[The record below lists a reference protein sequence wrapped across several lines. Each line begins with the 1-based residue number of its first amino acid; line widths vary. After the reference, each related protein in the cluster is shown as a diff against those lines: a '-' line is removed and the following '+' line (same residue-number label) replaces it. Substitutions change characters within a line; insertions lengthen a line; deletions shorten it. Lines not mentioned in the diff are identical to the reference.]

1 MRETQGA
8 LPLDPSRALPC
19 TCQRVFDPLDSLFGD
34 FKEQRGFAAL
44 DVEHLQQFFVR
55 HLLEHHARTGG
66 DVGLCAFLGGGVRGV
81 DRQRFARAEQV
92 LLRLVLRQ
100 THLDVVLVLVLHARE
115 DEHARVRRAVG
126 IGGADEIGAG
136 EGVDGVH
143 QLIAGQ
149 GEIPIVARHRRRG
162 ERIRIFRQHCRH
174 RRDSQHKRRTQ
185 RKQLL
190 HKTNPSFRASCIFG
204 IPFRIA
210 PIMALLYTAF
220 LYLSRFSQVC
230 RCRYSVVLLPYF

>member
-1 MRETQGA
+1 MRPVCQSA
-8 LPLDPSRALPC
+8 QRLD
-19 TCQRVFDPLDSLFGD
+19 FGD

-126 IGGADEIGAG
+126 VGGAHEVPNVAAG
-136 EGVDGVH
+136 LAMLKEE
-143 QLIAGQ
+143 A
-149 GEIPIVARHRRRG
+149 A
-162 ERIRIFRQHCRH
+162 
-174 RRDSQHKRRTQ
+174 
-185 RKQLL
+185 
-190 HKTNPSFRASCIFG
+190 
-204 IPFRIA
+204 
-210 PIMALLYTAF
+210 
-220 LYLSRFSQVC
+220 
-230 RCRYSVVLLPYF
+230 